1 MDALRLI
8 LLLLG
13 LAVVGFIYLRAR
25 RQQGKGLDIL
35 RHFDKT
41 FISSFKSIKEP
52 STPVHPKR
60 DASIDE
66 TDFSEMDGMVAA
78 RQDDQMDSSV
88 VDADMNIADIS
99 VSSGEPLDMMFTVM
113 ARQGKLSGPALS
125 AAVHAQGF
133 QFGDMMAFNLFAQA
147 DQKHGAAV
155 CTILNVMEPGSFPD
169 AGLEGIEVPGIILL
183 MQLPGP
189 LEPRAAFERALLIG
203 QQLASTLDADLCDEQ
218 RNVLTQ
224 QGISHLKD
232 KIETYRFKQKVAQI
246 KRRS

>member
-13 LAVVGFIYLRAR
+13 LAIVGFIFFRAR

-41 FISSFKSIKEP
+41 FITSFKSKNEP
-52 STPVHPKR
+52 STPVHPRR
-60 DASIDE
+60 DAAIDE
-66 TDFSEMDGMVAA
+66 NDLSDVDGLVAA
-78 RQDDQMDSSV
+78 RQDTQMETTAI
-88 VDADMNIADIS
+88 DADMTTADVSI
-99 VSSGEPLDMMFTVM
+99 SSGEPLDMMFTIM
-113 ARQGKLSGPALS
+113 ARQGKLSGSALS
-125 AAVHAQGF
+125 AAVHAHGF
-133 QFGDMMAFNLFAQA
+133 HFGDMMAFNLFSQA
-147 DQKHGAAV
+147 EQTRGSAV

-189 LEPRAAFERALLIG
+189 LEPRTAFDKVLLIG
-203 QQLASTLDADLCDEQ
+203 QQLAGALDADLCDEQ

-224 QGISHLKD
+224 QGITHLKD